1 MDEAKIHELRQWLI
15 KAHHDLR
22 SVRQLLAAEP
32 PLLDTAAYHCQQA
45 AEKALKAFLV
55 LHDISFSKT
64 HLLSY
69 LVEQCKDVDPRFAQ
83 LSEAAEFLTPF
94 ATSFRYPG
102 DVLEPM
108 QDDVVTGLKLAEQIV
123 GFVLALMPDAIG
135 QDLRILS

>member
-1 MDEAKIHELRQWLI
+1 MDEAKIHELCQWLI

-45 AEKALKAFLV
+45 AEKALKAYLV
-55 LHDISFSKT
+55 LHDVSFSKT
-64 HLLSY
+64 HLLSH
-69 LVEQCKDVDPRFAQ
+69 LVEQCEDVDPRFAD

-102 DVLEPM
+102 DVMEPVP
-108 QDDVVTGLKLAEQIV
+108 DDVEAGLALAEKV
-123 GFVLALMPDAIG
+123 VVFVLDLMPDEV
-135 QDLRILS
+135 RP